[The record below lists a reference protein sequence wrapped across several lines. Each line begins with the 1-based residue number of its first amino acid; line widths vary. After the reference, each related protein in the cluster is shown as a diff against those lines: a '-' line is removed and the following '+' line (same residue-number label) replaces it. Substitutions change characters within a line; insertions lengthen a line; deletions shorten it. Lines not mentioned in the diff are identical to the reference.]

1 MSKIHLR
8 TEDRIAFITIDAP
21 PVNALNEEVLHQ
33 LSITLDDIINSEIDV
48 VIISGAGD
56 KAFVAGADIR
66 EFSTL
71 NKETGEELCKRG
83 QSIFTKIERLPQPV
97 IAAIDGFALGGGF
110 ELALACDFRIASSR
124 STFGFPEVKLGI
136 LPGYG
141 GTQRLARLIGI
152 GKAKQI
158 IFSGE
163 FFAAEEAFKFGLV
176 EEITDESPLVK
187 AKEWAEKIKQ
197 RGSIA
202 VEFAKKVINI
212 GIDLPLAEGLELEA
226 RFFGELCE
234 TTDKNEGV
242 TAFLEKRQPKFLKR

>member
-1 MSKIHLR
+1 MNKVHLLI
-8 TEDRIAFITIDAP
+8 EDQIAFITIDVP

-33 LSITLDDIINSEIDV
+33 LSKALDDISNSEIDV
-48 VIISGAGD
+48 VIISGAGK

-66 EFSTL
+66 EFPTL
-71 NKETGEELCKRG
+71 NKDTGEALCRRG
-83 QSIFTKIERLPQPV
+83 QSVFTKIEGFPQPV
-97 IAAIDGFALGGGF
+97 IAAIDGFTLGGGL
-110 ELALACDFRIASSR
+110 ELALACDFRIASKS
-124 STFGFPEVKLGI
+124 STFGLPEVKLGI

-158 IFSGE
+158 IYSGE
-163 FFAAEEAFKFGLV
+163 FFTAEEAFKFGLI
-176 EEITDESPLVK
+176 EEITDESPLEK

-197 RGSIA
+197 RGPLA
-202 VEFAKKVINI
+202 VEFAKKAINI
-212 GIDLPLAEGLELEA
+212 GIDLPLEEGLEWEA

-234 TTDKNEGV
+234 TADKNEGV